1 MNTRF
6 LLLDSC
12 KEYVDSRIERIT
24 VAVNDLQLALENDTK
39 SSAGDKYE
47 TGREMIN
54 LEFNKLSAQLQNF
67 RKLKETLH
75 RVENSSNSTTI
86 QLGSVVKT
94 TGANYFISIPAG
106 ELTCEDGKYYAI
118 GANSPIAQ
126 ILLGKAEADNFSFN
140 GKTFIIKEV
149 N

>member
-1 MNTRF
+1 M
-6 LLLDSC
+6 SI
-12 KEYVDSRIERIT
+12 S
-24 VAVNDLQLALENDTK
+24 DLQSALENDTK

-47 TGREMIN
+47 TSREMIN

-67 RKLKETLH
+67 KKLKETLH
-75 RVENSSNSTTI
+75 KVENSSKSTTI

-106 ELTCEDGKYYAI
+106 ELTCGEEKYYAI

-126 ILLGKAEADNFSFN
+126 ILLGKAVAENFSFN
-140 GKTFIIKEV
+140 GKTFVIKEV